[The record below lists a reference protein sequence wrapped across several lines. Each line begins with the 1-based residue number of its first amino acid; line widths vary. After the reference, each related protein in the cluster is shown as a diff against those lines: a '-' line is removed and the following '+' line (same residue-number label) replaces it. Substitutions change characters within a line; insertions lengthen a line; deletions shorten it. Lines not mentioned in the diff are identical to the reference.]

1 MSLNEI
7 NGYMSILVSAVPI
20 IIPIAAIFS
29 SVLDASAK
37 GFIFILGIFLT
48 VFITVGISKL
58 TKGQKNNPVKSICN
72 IFGEKKAADGL
83 LTLKV
88 PDISVLILTFTLF
101 YVCICP
107 LAKNGNADASK
118 IMYTLLPTL
127 LFLVITS
134 VYRYTPLCCSN
145 EWEIFLGFFI
155 GGLTGG
161 LWWWYIGGV
170 TEWKKDLTY
179 FEKDSNKRCVRFD
192 SGTVF
197 KCNKK
202 TTATL
207 QG

>member
-1 MSLNEI
+1 
-7 NGYMSILVSAVPI
+7 
-20 IIPIAAIFS
+20 
-29 SVLDASAK
+29 
-37 GFIFILGIFLT
+37 
-48 VFITVGISKL
+48 
-58 TKGQKNNPVKSICN
+58 
-72 IFGEKKAADGL
+72 
-83 LTLKV
+83 
-88 PDISVLILTFTLF
+88 
-101 YVCICP
+101 
-107 LAKNGNADASK
+107 
-118 IMYTLLPTL
+118 
-127 LFLVITS
+127 
-134 VYRYTPLCCSN
+134 

>member
-1 MSLNEI
+1 MSFNEM
-7 NGYMSILVSAVPI
+7 NGYMSILVTAIPI

-48 VFITVGISKL
+48 VFLTVGISKL
-58 TKGQKNNPVKSICN
+58 TKWKKDNPVKPICSL
-72 IFGEKKAADGL
+72 FGEKKAADES
-83 LTLKV
+83 LKLMV
-88 PDISVLILTFTLF
+88 PDINVLILTFTLI
-101 YVCICP
+101 YVSICP
-107 LAKNGNADASK
+107 LVKNGHADASK
-118 IMYTLLPTL
+118 IMFTLIPTL
-127 LFLVITS
+127 LFLGITS
-134 VYRYTPLCCSN
+134 VHRYTPLCCSN

-179 FEKDSNKRCVRFD
+179 FENDSNKQCVRFD